1 MVSQSVARPC
11 ASGIETSLALVNMT
25 MMVTMM
31 TLIVVSCNCYSFCY
45 GWSAMPIRYGYHQ
58 RPLMIGTGMSMS
70 SSTAT
75 TTTTSTS
82 LFSTRRVKKTTKTT
96 TNIKKK
102 KQIATNTEGFVDVD
116 FERVIVEEEEEE
128 ETQEQAV
135 AQPVQPKQPKKKQQ
149 HQQQQASNSSTSKK
163 SFTSSTSTTAS
174 GGDGGG
180 TPTTKD
186 STTPPATTSTKTL
199 IDISL
204 ETGDPNWNKARIPFF
219 HPNGQNYIDCKLAF
233 MVDIQ
238 SGDDGTKVSYGIAVP
253 FDDAVAIV
261 EEHPK
266 KGNIMYFHPD
276 DVVAARSSS
285 SSTTDDDDD
294 SNRSGVDS
302 DEILE
307 LMEIMATHVQEQL
320 GESLTLCKTPKVLTI
335 RGEGLKE
342 LTDNWETDLLPSPA
356 TVEELLSTMSSSKP
370 KNKKQQQ
377 KEPKTS
383 ATSKQS
389 KDDIYQ
395 EELQEFYDF
404 MKAELGQ
411 VEFDKT
417 MNQELNEDDID
428 EELLKLFDV
437 PGLDLLDRLD
447 DDDENNNGSATT
459 SEGME
464 EILQSML
471 LDIQE
476 QTSVD
481 ETSRESKGFDP
492 QQKNKKTQTTLE
504 KESEFITKPTF
515 MDGAALKLLSFNFR
529 GGKKAYSLVKLLQ
542 PFVIVGK
549 YVGEMTDEHIVADE
563 DDSSDDNYDL
573 DDYYDYEADDDDSE
587 DESSNAQATSGDDA
601 TSQQKKK
608 PRMIRFELLTPQE
621 EKVVIPKLEELCR
634 NDLEAAGLSTLK
646 P

>member
-1 MVSQSVARPC
+1 MVLSQHLARPC
-11 ASGIETSLALVNMT
+11 GSVTAGSHVGLNMT
-25 MMVTMM
+25 MMITMVM
-31 TLIVVSCNCYSFCY
+31 IFVSSDCSKFCY
-45 GWSAMPIRYGYHQ
+45 GWSSTRPIHFGYYQ
-58 RPLMIGTGMSMS
+58 RLSMIGKGT
-70 SSTAT
+70 STT
-75 TTTTSTS
+75 TS
-82 LFSTRRVKKTTKTT
+82 LFSTRRVKKTTV
-96 TNIKKK
+96 KKK
-102 KQIATNTEGFVDVD
+102 EIATNTEGFVDVD
-116 FERVIVEEEEEE
+116 FERVVVEEEEEDLD
-128 ETQEQAV
+128 ETQELAV
-135 AQPVQPKQPKKKQQ
+135 AQPVQPKQPKKKPPLEQE
-149 HQQQQASNSSTSKK
+149 ASKSTSSKK
-163 SFTSSTSTTAS
+163 SSSSTTTAS
-174 GGDGGG
+174 GGGDGG
-180 TPTTKD
+180 TTTTSKD
-186 STTPPATTSTKTL
+186 STTPPPTTTKTL

-233 MVDIQ
+233 MVDIE
-238 SGDDGTKVSYGIAVP
+238 SDDGSKVSYGIAVP
-253 FDDAVAIV
+253 FDHAVAIV

-266 KGNIMYFHPD
+266 KGNVMYFHPD
-276 DVVAARSSS
+276 DVVAAGRREGGSGSGRRSSNS
-285 SSTTDDDDD
+285 NNDDNDDV

-307 LMEIMATHVQEQL
+307 LMEIMATHVHEQL
-320 GESLTLCKTPKVLTI
+320 GDTLTLCKTPKVLTI

-342 LTDNWETDLLPSPA
+342 LTENWETELLPSPA
-356 TVEELLSTMSSSKP
+356 TVEELLSTMSSSSKSKEKP
-370 KNKKQQQ
+370 TTKKQQQ
-377 KEPKTS
+377 QPTNTSKTS
-383 ATSKQS
+383 KPS

-411 VEFDKT
+411 AEFDKT

-437 PGLDLLDRLD
+437 PGLDILDKLGD
-447 DDDENNNGSATT
+447 DDDGSATT

-476 QTSVD
+476 QTNAD
-481 ETSRESKGFDP
+481 ENKEESKGLKSP
-492 QQKNKKTQTTLE
+492 QEKKKRSRTTTLE